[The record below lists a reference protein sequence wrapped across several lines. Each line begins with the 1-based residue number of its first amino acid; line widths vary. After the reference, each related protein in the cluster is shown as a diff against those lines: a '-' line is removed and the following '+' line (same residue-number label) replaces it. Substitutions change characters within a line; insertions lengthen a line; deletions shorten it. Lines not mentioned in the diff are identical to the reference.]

1 MSVAGIAGA
10 ETVFSPL
17 DSVTAKRSGT
27 LAILTGNGE
36 WTYEVVQGW
45 GSLPSGTNF
54 GGTHGAVAQD
64 NAGHIYLSTQSPTG
78 VLVYNSSGS
87 LIRTIANAYPE
98 VHSMV
103 HAEEHGEEFFYATV
117 QKGTPAENW
126 LFIKMKTDGTV
137 VMKITAPREAGFKT
151 PNEWRLTAAVPGP
164 DGSIFIAN
172 GYSDSRIF
180 RFDKDGNYKGS
191 FAEKGTSE
199 GQLDCSHGLALDVRY
214 DQPLLMVCDRENR
227 RLCHFDLDGKY
238 VGTVT
243 RHLRR
248 PCQVSF
254 SDDHAV
260 VSELE
265 GRVTI
270 LDRDNVPIAFLGD
283 NPQTTQWANYELD
296 PHDIKADLFSA
307 AHGCFIDSDRNIFVS
322 DWNRTGRVTKL
333 TRHRI

>member
-1 MSVAGIAGA
+1 MAPSPRTMRATSMSARKVLL
-10 ETVFSPL
+10 ECSST
-17 DSVTAKRSGT
+17 TA
-27 LAILTGNGE
+27 A
-36 WTYEVVQGW
+36 
-45 GSLPSGTNF
+45 
-54 GGTHGAVAQD
+54 
-64 NAGHIYLSTQSPTG
+64 G
-78 VLVYNSSGS
+78 VLV
-87 LIRTIANAYPE
+87 RTIANAYPE

-103 HAEEHGEEFFYATV
+103 HAEEHGEEFFYTTV

-151 PNEWRLTAAVPGP
+151 PHEWRLTAAVPAP

-172 GYSDSRIF
+172 GYGDSRIF
-180 RFDKDGNYKGS
+180 RFDKHGNYKGS
-191 FAEKGTSE
+191 FAEKGNRE
-199 GQLDCSHGLALDVRY
+199 GQLDCSHGLTLDLR
-214 DQPLLMVCDRENR
+214 DRQPLLMVCDRENR

-238 VGTVT
+238 VGTVAE
-243 RHLRR
+243 HLRR

-254 SDDHAV
+254 SGDYAV

-265 GRVTI
+265 GRVTV
-270 LDRDNVPIAFLGD
+270 LDGDNVPIAFLGD

-307 AHGCFIDSDRNIFVS
+307 AHGCLVDSDRNIFVS

-333 TRHRI
+333 ARRRI